1 MKVVKWLFG
10 LAFVAIVIG
19 VLSDLT
25 DPKPKSGSA
34 PTAGN
39 AIESAEAAEP
49 PLPVKADALFRAY
62 DDNEV
67 AADQKYKGKSL
78 LVTGTVQSI
87 DKDFTDSIVVQLA
100 SGNPFMAV
108 HAYLDD
114 QHAAMAA
121 SLKKGAKVAWV
132 CQGDGRIVGSPMLKG
147 CGPKD

>member
-1 MKVVKWLFG
+1 MKVMKWLFG
-10 LAFVAIVIG
+10 LAVAAIVIG
-19 VLSDLT
+19 ILSDLT
-25 DPKPKSGSA
+25 DPKPKSTSASITGSA
-34 PTAGN
+34 
-39 AIESAEAAEP
+39 IETAEAAEP

-87 DKDFTDSIVVQLA
+87 DKDFTDSIVVKLA

-132 CQGDGRIVGSPMLKG
+132 CTGAGRLVGSPVLHD
-147 CGPKD
+147 CSPKA

>member
-25 DPKPKSGSA
+25 DPKPKLGSA
-34 PTAGN
+34 STAGS

-87 DKDFTDSIVVQLA
+87 DKDFTDSIVVKLA

-108 HAYLDD
+108 HAYIGD

-121 SLKKGAKVAWV
+121 SLKKGRRLLGCAKGMGGLSVAR
-132 CQGDGRIVGSPMLKG
+132 C
-147 CGPKD
+147 

>member
-10 LAFVAIVIG
+10 LAFVAIIIG

-25 DPKPKSGSA
+25 DPKPKAASA
-34 PTAGN
+34 PATGKPVEA
-39 AIESAEAAEP
+39 AAAAEP
-49 PLPVKADALFRAY
+49 PLPVKAQELFGAY
-62 DDNEV
+62 EDNEV
-67 AADQKYKGKSL
+67 AADQKYKDKSL

-87 DKDFTDSIVVQLA
+87 DKDFTDSIVVKLA

-121 SLKKGAKVAWV
+121 SLKKGAKVALV
-132 CQGDGRIVGSPMLKG
+132 CVGDGRIVGSPMLKG
-147 CGPKD
+147 CGPKG